1 MKLIKRL
8 LVSLMTFVLVLGVIV
23 VGGYIVIRKKY
34 GIDLY
39 NTVQQ
44 LKILS
49 QDVDESMICPYSFS
63 EENQKQVQNK
73 VNGSISNLVKYSEEN
88 GYTLDLENNPTE
100 MGQSIQLEDK
110 EVAALADMVIRQ
122 EMNSTVSI
130 GNQSTTFTLKQIKFS
145 HIDDLGNANLNTVIS
160 LDLTPFKEKMNRF
173 PFRYL
178 KKYVPDAL
186 YVSSTV
192 LVNKGASAFTYSI
205 EPNEF
210 TLNHLK
216 PEQTE
221 DFFHTLD
228 SVIHIGSAEELNKMV
243 GEAVVGSLIGNEKQ
257 AGFAYS
263 LKNYGAKDYTF
274 LSDKTGNYFVVT
286 M

>member
-8 LVSLMTFVLVLGVIV
+8 LVTLMTFVLVLGVIV

-63 EENQKQVQNK
+63 KENQKQVQNK

-88 GYTLDLENNPTE
+88 GYTLDLENIPTE

-210 TLNHLK
+210 AINHLK

-274 LSDKTGNYFVVT
+274 LSDNTKNYFVVT

>member
-49 QDVDESMICPYSFS
+49 QDVDESVICPYSFS
-63 EENQKQVQNK
+63 EENQKDVQNE

-88 GYTLDLENNPTE
+88 GYTLDLENIPTE

-145 HIDDLGNANLNTVIS
+145 HIDDLGNASLNTVIS

-173 PFRYL
+173 PFQYL

-186 YVSSTV
+186 YISSTV
-192 LVNKGASAFTYSI
+192 LVNKGENAFAYSI

-210 TLNHLK
+210 ALNHLK

>member
-49 QDVDESMICPYSFS
+49 QDVDESVICPYSFS

-73 VNGSISNLVKYSEEN
+73 VNGSISNLVKFSEEN
-88 GYTLDLENNPTE
+88 GYTLDLENIPTE
-100 MGQSIQLEDK
+100 MGQNIRLEDK

-130 GNQSTTFTLKQIKFS
+130 GDQSTTFTLKQIKFS

-173 PFRYL
+173 PFHYL
-178 KKYVPDAL
+178 KKYIPDAL
-186 YVSSTV
+186 YISSTV
-192 LVNKGASAFTYSI
+192 SVNKGASAFTYSI

-210 TLNHLK
+210 ALNHLK

-243 GEAVVGSLIGNEKQ
+243 GEAVVGSLIGNENQ
-257 AGFAYS
+257 TGFAYS
-263 LKNYGAKDYTF
+263 LKEYGAKDYTF